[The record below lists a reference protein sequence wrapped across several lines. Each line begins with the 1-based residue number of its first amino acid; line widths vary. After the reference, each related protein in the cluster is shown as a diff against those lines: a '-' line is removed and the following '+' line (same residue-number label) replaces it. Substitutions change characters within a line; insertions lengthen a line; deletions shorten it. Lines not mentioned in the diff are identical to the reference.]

1 MPAKWTV
8 LIWSG
13 VKNETDLCENCA
25 IWETIAVCDE
35 GEGKWDVFARKKRL
49 LQRLIFF
56 IQIRRNKCV
65 MFWRSLRIWITANG
79 SIYKIS
85 ALVDIFHFQFST
97 SIPPRALLATPI
109 KTKIW
114 ILSIPEL
121 PPFQPEV
128 NRGKQ
133 LVATWQHSLHPKL
146 RTCSVSTMKKRKH
159 VRFVGQV
166 IHRIYDS

>member
-1 MPAKWTV
+1 MLPVSYFLDFIIDCLQNEQSLFDRAWKMRQTCARTV
-8 LIWSG
+8 RSG
-13 VKNETDLCENCA
+13 RLSRYVIRGKGSEMFLLGKNACYT
-25 IWETIAVCDE
+25 
-35 GEGKWDVFARKKRL
+35 GYF
-49 LQRLIFF
+49 FF
-56 IQIRRNKCV
+56 IQIRRNKCL
-65 MFWRSLRIWITANG
+65 MFWRSLQIWITANG

-97 SIPPRALLATPI
+97 SIPPRTLLATPI

-133 LVATWQHSLHPKL
+133 LVATWFTLVAPKSENL
-146 RTCSVSTMKKRKH
+146 FS
-159 VRFVGQV
+159 
-166 IHRIYDS
+166 I